1 MPEKIVVASS
11 GRIVAHDL
19 RWARTFSERSN
30 GLVGSPPL
38 AEGQA
43 LVIEPATQVHT
54 FRMGF
59 PIDVAFVGRD
69 WKVRHVVRGMRRRR
83 MTKFVWGSRYVIELA
98 SGSLPEEVV
107 RGTQLKLVN

>member
-19 RWARTFSERSN
+19 RWARSFAERSK
-30 GLVGSPPL
+30 GLIGGPPL

-43 LVIEPATQVHT
+43 LVIEPGIQVHT

-59 PIDVAFVGRD
+59 PIDVVFVGRD
-69 WKVRHVVRGMRRRR
+69 WRVRHVVRGMKRRR
-83 MTKFVWGSRYVIELA
+83 MTKFVLGSRYVIELA
-98 SGSLPEEVV
+98 SGSLPEEVA
-107 RGTQLKLVN
+107 RGTQLELVG